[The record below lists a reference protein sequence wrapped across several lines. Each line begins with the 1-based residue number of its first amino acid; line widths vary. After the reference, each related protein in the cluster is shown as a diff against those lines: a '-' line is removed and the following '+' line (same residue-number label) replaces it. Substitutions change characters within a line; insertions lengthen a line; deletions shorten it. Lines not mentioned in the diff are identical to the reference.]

1 MLNHGCFRSSKQ
13 ARTAFLPGTSLLNF
27 PPLSVGMKKVKNILQ
42 HTAKLLSDD
51 VSLFRNIIL
60 NSGGGELPPAIKEKE
75 KLLHDIEDLMKVAA
89 KK

>member
-1 MLNHGCFRSSKQ
+1 
-13 ARTAFLPGTSLLNF
+13 
-27 PPLSVGMKKVKNILQ
+27 MKKVKNILQ